1 MTGTGGG
8 HPAPDLEWVRLTR
21 FLGRLKERGRR
32 RATLDA
38 YDKDWRSL
46 ARWYATKTGRRFDLT
61 RFTALDAVDYLA
73 FLGRTCKPATV
84 ARRVLFF
91 RTYAA
96 EAYRAQELAE
106 DVFRRI
112 QLLWSPKPAP
122 SAPQGLTA
130 DDARAALRN
139 VERDGGPRD
148 RAIVFVFLLTGIRV
162 GELAG
167 LEVRDLELQERSGT
181 LRLRAE
187 VAKGSR
193 ERTVPLATEVRAPL
207 QAYLATRH
215 DTSPGLFV
223 GQRGRMTPSGIR
235 DVVARYTGV
244 PPQRLR
250 HTFAYEYLRSNHND
264 VVALAD
270 VLGHASLNTARGYVR
285 RARARRAGALPA
297 AVPDSS
303 SSGRLREALARLL
316 ERNGRRRP
324 PPPLVGQEVLV
335 DPRNPAV
342 CQINGAVFAA
352 RQRFVRE
359 AFGEQGF
366 QEVLARVSP
375 ATRAYAERPLASG
388 WCDFASLVEYDRVVY
403 QQFHSRYPHVLTL
416 LGAASAEY
424 GGGTLYR
431 LLDQEGLVGFLEGL
445 VHFHG
450 LYQKYGRA
458 VFTRSARGGLMA
470 CYGNP
475 CYSPLYCASAI
486 GFYLAELVRH
496 GARNPR
502 VEELKCHCRGDDACV
517 YQLEWS

>member
-1 MTGTGGG
+1 MRGVTGTGGG
-8 HPAPDLEWVRLTR
+8 PPAPDLEWARLRR

-46 ARWYATKTGRRFDLT
+46 ARWYAAKTGRGFDLT
-61 RFTALDAVDYLA
+61 RFTPMDAVDYLA
-73 FLGRTCKPATV
+73 FLGRTCKPSTV

-106 DVFRRI
+106 DVYRRI
-112 QLLWSPKPAP
+112 RLLWAPKPP
-122 SAPQGLTA
+122 SAAPQGLTA
-130 DDARAALRN
+130 DEARSALRN
-139 VERDGGPRD
+139 VESCGGPRD
-148 RAIVFVFLLTGIRV
+148 RAIVFTFLLTGIRV
-162 GELAG
+162 GELAS
-167 LEVRDLELQERSGT
+167 LEVRDLELQERGGA
-181 LRLRAE
+181 LRLRTE
-187 VAKGSR
+187 VAKAGR
-193 ERTVPLATEVRAPL
+193 QRVVPLPKEVREHL
-207 QAYLATRH
+207 SRYLATRPE
-215 DTSPGLFV
+215 TAPGLFL

-250 HTFAYEYLRSNHND
+250 HTFAYEYLRSNNND
-264 VVALAD
+264 LVALAD
-270 VLGHASLNTARGYVR
+270 VLGHASLNTTRGYVR
-285 RARARRAGALPA
+285 RPAGPPPPA
-297 AVPDSS
+297 GPLAAGC
-303 SSGRLREALARLL
+303 SGRLQETLSRLLARSGPSL
-316 ERNGRRRP
+316 P
-324 PPPLVGQEVLV
+324 PPRLSGHEVLV
-335 DPRNPAV
+335 DPANPAV
-342 CQINGAVFAA
+342 CKINGTVFAA

-366 QEVLARVSP
+366 QEVLSRVSP
-375 ATRAYAERPLASG
+375 ATRAFAERPPA

-403 QQFHSRYPHVLTL
+403 DQFHTRYPHVLTL
-416 LGAASAEY
+416 LGAASSEY

-431 LLDQEGLVGFLEGL
+431 ALDDQELLDFLEGL

-458 VFTRSARGGLMA
+458 VFTRSKRGGLMA
-470 CYGNP
+470 CYDNP

-486 GFYLAELVRH
+486 GFYLAGLLRH
-496 GARNPR
+496 GARRAR
-502 VEELKCHCRGDDACV
+502 VRELQCHCRGDRACV